1 MADEVEQR
9 LAVLKVALVALVP
22 RAPPRLLEHLDQALR
37 GRLEDSTQEEERSVW
52 RAALTLLEEMRA
64 QHGPAKTA
72 QGRRPEP
79 PMRTSETRH

>member
-52 RAALTLLEEMRA
+52 RAALNLLEEMRA
-64 QHGPAKTA
+64 RGGPAKA
-72 QGRRPEP
+72 ARPSRSETP
-79 PMRTSETRH
+79 TGETRH

>member
-22 RAPPRLLEHLDQALR
+22 RAHPRLLEHLDQALR
-37 GRLEDSTQEEERSVW
+37 SRLEDSTREEERSVW

-64 QHGPAKTA
+64 QLGPAKA
-72 QGRRPEP
+72 VRPSRSVMP
-79 PMRTSETRH
+79 TGETRH